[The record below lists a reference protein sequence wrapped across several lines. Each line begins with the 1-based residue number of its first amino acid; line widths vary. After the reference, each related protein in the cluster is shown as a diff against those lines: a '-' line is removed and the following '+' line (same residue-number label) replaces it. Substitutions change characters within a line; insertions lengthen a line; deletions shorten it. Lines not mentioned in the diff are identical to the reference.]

1 MPGNL
6 DGGGMPRVPAVPRPT
21 AASQM
26 APVELVGPAGCGGL
40 FIYLLTSEACRSSR
54 ARDQIWATEVTK
66 LDS

>member
-40 FIYLLTSEACRSSR
+40 FIYLLLKHA
-54 ARDQIWATEVTK
+54 EVQGPEIK
-66 LDS
+66 PMPQQRLQPQQ